1 MRQARDASLAEAI
14 NADGRV
20 AGGHAPLRSV
30 PSVGSSRQA
39 RGASLIEVLVALLL
53 LSFGMLSLGAM
64 LSFAVQAPRLSG
76 YRAMAVNLASS
87 HIERM
92 RANPDGFSNG
102 SYDKPSSYDNS
113 RSSLTLQPSDGCAYP
128 NCDFAAIATMD
139 VGQTRVAVRAHLP
152 AGGMFML
159 RDNHSGI
166 LSTTDGNLWIVWQE
180 PDTRAALAAES
191 SDNCPG
197 EVTQVLA
204 NPRPR
209 CLYLRFKL

>member
-1 MRQARDASLAEAI
+1 M
-14 NADGRV
+14 
-20 AGGHAPLRSV
+20 
-30 PSVGSSRQA
+30 RQA
-39 RGASLIEVLVALLL
+39 RGASLIDAINAAGRVAQGHASVRPGRPRRSVRKACGASLIEVLIALLL

-102 SYDKPSSYDNS
+102 GYDKPSSYDSS
-113 RSSLTLQPSDGCAYP
+113 RSSLTLNPADTCAYP
-128 NCDFAAIATMD
+128 NCDFAALATMD
-139 VGQTRVAVRAHLP
+139 IGQTRVAVRAQLP

-180 PDTRAALAAES
+180 PDTRAALAPES

-197 EVTQVLA
+197 EVTQVYA
-204 NPRPR
+204 SPRPR
-209 CLYLRFKL
+209 CLYFRFKI